1 MSKPNPQEG
10 APPVMATTTTTT
22 TTVVTDTQSSHEAQT
37 YGLDAIER
45 RRVALQEVNHHPI
58 PIILLHMLS
67 ILSLPLV

>member
-10 APPVMATTTTTT
+10 VPPVVATTTTT

-45 RRVALQEVNHHPI
+45 RRVALQEVYHHPI
-58 PIILLHMLS
+58 
-67 ILSLPLV
+67 

>member
-10 APPVMATTTTTT
+10 APPVMATTTTT

-45 RRVALQEVNHHPI
+45 RRVALQEVRI
-58 PIILLHMLS
+58 PSSS
-67 ILSLPLV
+67 ILSQSFCPHAYM